1 MIPAIALVAVRDEMC
16 DRVGVSDSGRLVSV
30 LLVSRRH
37 IDLRRVDSA
46 VCQG

>member
-1 MIPAIALVAVRDEMC
+1 M
-16 DRVGVSDSGRLVSV
+16 SDSEHVVSV

>member
-1 MIPAIALVAVRDEMC
+1 MIPVTTVAVRGEMC
-16 DRVGVSDSGRLVSV
+16 DRGDVSDSEHMVSV

>member
-1 MIPAIALVAVRDEMC
+1 MC
-16 DRVGVSDSGRLVSV
+16 DRGDVSGSERMVSV

>member
-1 MIPAIALVAVRDEMC
+1 VAVGDEMC
-16 DRVGVSDSGRLVSV
+16 DRGAVTDSGRLVSV